1 MLIPSVL
8 RILKSAAPSPT
19 CEIEHFKDDK
29 SAQSGCSQIFMESP
43 CLGHD
48 RGFLHSYE
56 LISHRHTAAARA
68 KLAWFA
74 RPARRNRLSNVRPA
88 L

>member
-8 RILKSAAPSPT
+8 KILKSAAPSPT
-19 CEIEHFKDDK
+19 CEIEHFQDDK

-68 KLAWFA
+68 LAKEASLVRPA
-74 RPARRNRLSNVRPA
+74 RPAQ
-88 L
+88 

>member
-8 RILKSAAPSPT
+8 KILKSAAPSPT
-19 CEIEHFKDDK
+19 CEIEHFQDDK

-48 RGFLHSYE
+48 RGLYE

-68 KLAWFA
+68 LAKEACLVRPA
-74 RPARRNRLSNVRPA
+74 RPAQ
-88 L
+88 